1 MEEILIIPGGEPFLC
16 QSLIHLTCHRPRSRF
31 IVVPSD
37 CAVCDTGYG
46 RGIAHT
52 CHYCDNTMAR
62 MLVAMGTLFFLV
74 GFLVLVLAVIFL
86 IGGLDAIGVV
96 RQSVGRTLTVGNKSP
111 GRARPIPVTCMSEPP
126 YNAADDFDLTYGGCP
141 ASGTASTYRRPK
153 DSAIAGRSA
162 NGEQANKSVDAD
174 AGSGGR
180 SGSGWV
186 GDTVKSWVSRLPLD
200 KLKII
205 VVVWQILTGFSNITG
220 VEYPDSYSTFL
231 SWLNVVNLD
240 LGSIVSASC
249 VLPSANFYLS
259 LLLTTLT
266 PLGLAA
272 LLVLT
277 FHMAKHRAGI
287 GSAGAIA
294 RRAAWSRHV
303 AAGLLLTFLVSL

>member
-1 MEEILIIPGGEPFLC
+1 MPVTDPP
-16 QSLIHLTCHRPRSRF
+16 HVPRF
-31 IVVPSD
+31 IAVLSD

-52 CHYCDNTMAR
+52 CHYCDNTTAR
-62 MLVAMGTLFFLV
+62 MIVAMGMLFCLV
-74 GFLVLVLAVIFL
+74 VLMVLVLAVIFL
-86 IGGLDAIGVV
+86 IGGLDAIHVV
-96 RQSVGRTLTVGNKSP
+96 RQSVGRTLAVGSKAP
-111 GRARPIPVTCMSEPP
+111 GRACPIPVSCMSEPP
-126 YNAADDFDLTYGGCP
+126 YNEADDFDRIYGG
-141 ASGTASTYRRPK
+141 GNEFDTAFAYRRPQA
-153 DSAIAGRSA
+153 SVVAGSSA
-162 NGEQANKSVDAD
+162 NGERANSRVDAD

-180 SGSGWV
+180 SRSGWV
-186 GDTVKSWVSRLPLD
+186 GDKVKSWVSILPLD

-205 VVVWQILTGFSNITG
+205 VVVWQILTGFSGITG
-220 VEYPDSYSTFL
+220 VEYPASYSTFL

-240 LGSIVSASC
+240 LGSIFSASC

-272 LLVLT
+272 VLVFT

-287 GSAGAIA
+287 GSAGVIA

-303 AAGLLLTFLVSL
+303 AAGLLLTFLVRL